1 MLGAKGDSD
10 MMPSRNMHG
19 DISIYI
25 LGIWSAVLFLVPPA
39 LQRVPI
45 WLASVAAA
53 VSFFIAAWAV
63 IQARSVGLRLAVLL
77 LVIVVVL
84 LNAAIFV
91 AAQVV
96 TRP

>member
-1 MLGAKGDSD
+1 MPGAKGDCDTTLSKNTYGYV
-10 MMPSRNMHG
+10 P
-19 DISIYI
+19 IYL
-25 LGIWSAVLFLVPPA
+25 LGIWSAILFLTPPA

-45 WLASVAAA
+45 WLACIAAA
-53 VSFFIAAWAV
+53 ISFFIATWAT

-84 LNAAIFV
+84 LTAAIFI
-91 AAQVV
+91 AAHVI

>member
-1 MLGAKGDSD
+1 
-10 MMPSRNMHG
+10 MMPSRNTYG
-19 DISIYI
+19 DVSIYI

-91 AAQVV
+91 AAQIV

>member
-1 MLGAKGDSD
+1 MPGVKGDSD
-10 MMPSRNMHG
+10 TTPSRNTYG
-19 DISIYI
+19 NVPICL
-25 LGIWSAVLFLVPPA
+25 LGIWSAVLFLTPPA

-45 WLASVAAA
+45 WLACIAAA
-53 VSFFIAAWAV
+53 VSFFIATWAT
-63 IQARSVGLRLAVLL
+63 IRARSVGLRLAVLL

-84 LNAAIFV
+84 LNASIFV

>member
-1 MLGAKGDSD
+1 MPGEKGDFD
-10 MMPSRNMHG
+10 MMASRNTYG
-19 DISIYI
+19 DVPIYL

-45 WLASVAAA
+45 WLATVAAA
-53 VSFFIAAWAV
+53 VSFFIAAWAT

-84 LNAAIFV
+84 LNGAIFV
-91 AAQVV
+91 AAQVI
-96 TRP
+96 TGP

>member
-1 MLGAKGDSD
+1 MPGAKGDSD
-10 MMPSRNMHG
+10 MMPSRNTYG
-19 DISIYI
+19 DVPIYI

-53 VSFFIAAWAV
+53 VSFFIVAWAT

-84 LNAAIFV
+84 LNAAIFA
-91 AAQVV
+91 AAQIV

>member
-1 MLGAKGDSD
+1 MPGEKGDSD
-10 MMPSRNMHG
+10 MMASRNTYG
-19 DISIYI
+19 DVPIYL

-45 WLASVAAA
+45 WLATVAAA
-53 VSFFIAAWAV
+53 VSFFIAAWAT

-84 LNAAIFV
+84 LNGAIFV
-91 AAQVV
+91 AAQVIAG
-96 TRP
+96 P

>member
-1 MLGAKGDSD
+1 MPVARGDSD
-10 MMPSRNMHG
+10 TTPSRYTYG
-19 DISIYI
+19 TVPIYL
-25 LGIWSAVLFLVPPA
+25 LGIWSAVLVLAPPA

-53 VSFFIAAWAV
+53 VSFFIAAWAT

-91 AAQVV
+91 AAQVI

>member
-1 MLGAKGDSD
+1 MPGAKGDSD
-10 MMPSRNMHG
+10 MMPSRNTHG
-19 DISIYI
+19 DVSIYI

-53 VSFFIAAWAV
+53 ISFFIAAWAV

-84 LNAAIFV
+84 LNAAIFA
-91 AAQVV
+91 AAQIV